1 MVTSALASY
10 RPLAS
15 SALAF
20 NWCIYWYLK
29 KTLVLN
35 SSILN
40 NDWYELTEINEDMG
54 LHLIGR
60 PLKKTKQNGFKIVIN
75 MFYFLD

>member
-29 KTLVLN
+29 KRLVLN

-40 NDWYELTEINEDMG
+40 NDWYERVDGNKRG
-54 LHLIGR
+54 H
-60 PLKKTKQNGFKIVIN
+60 GFTPHWAATQEN
-75 MFYFLD
+75 